1 MQAQNLLFCLNVWR
15 RDNPDKAAY
24 SSSKDIYNMLKSFY
38 SMVGAESTYGVAMTR
53 AKQEIYINSIIYEP
67 AYSSFLAL

>member
-1 MQAQNLLFCLNVWR
+1 
-15 RDNPDKAAY
+15 
-24 SSSKDIYNMLKSFY
+24 
-38 SMVGAESTYGVAMTR
+38 MVGAESTYGVAMTR